1 MAKWNMKTIHIHQT
15 SSNYFDPHHI
25 TGRFQD
31 AFSFLAAFFSMHD
44 SIDDSL
50 ADITLIFSLN
60 SRRLVLWCNSPKVAN
75 NYRESIS
82 GNLRG
87 CWTFFWQNMT
97 KVSKIGPSNHPT
109 IQPTNH
115 PTNQPIPTPGCLTG
129 TISTGP
135 PSFLVDIVR
144 CQPMPQLAP
153 PPAAP
158 TNVRIFLRC
167 ALTGRVALKVAEDR
181 GWFFSN
187 FLWYHS

>member
-31 AFSFLAAFFSMHD
+31 AFSFLAAFFSMDD

-60 SRRLVLWCNSPKVAN
+60 SRRLVIWCNSPKVAN

-109 IQPTNH
+109 NQSSNQPTHSNSWLFNWNH
-115 PTNQPIPTPGCLTG
+115 FYRASQFSGGHRALSTHA
-129 TISTGP
+129 TISSTTSCSHECADL
-135 PSFLVDIVR
+135 PSL
-144 CQPMPQLAP
+144 CS
-153 PPAAP
+153 
-158 TNVRIFLRC
+158 
-167 ALTGRVALKVAEDR
+167 DR
-181 GWFFSN
+181 
-187 FLWYHS
+187 